1 MKLTKEQ
8 VDKITILVLE
18 GLKKKDLVV
27 FKADETKVIE
37 KITDAITTDLAQED
51 KLDREVEEIL
61 KSHSSDFNSQKI
73 DYRRMFNLVKH
84 KLAKERGIVL

>member
-1 MKLTKEQ
+1 MKLSKEQ
-8 VDKITILVLE
+8 VEKITLLVLE

-27 FKADETKVIE
+27 FKTEEAKVLE
-37 KITDAITTDLAQED
+37 KIMNSITTDLAGED
-51 KLDREVEEIL
+51 KLDREVEDIL
-61 KSHSSDFNSQKI
+61 KSHSSGFNSQGI